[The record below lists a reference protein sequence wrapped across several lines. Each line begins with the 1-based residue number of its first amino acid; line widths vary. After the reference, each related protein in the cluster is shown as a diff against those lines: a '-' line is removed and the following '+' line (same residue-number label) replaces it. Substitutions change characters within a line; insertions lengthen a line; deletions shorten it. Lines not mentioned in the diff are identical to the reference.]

1 MNPIYVNIRLVC
13 CVVSK
18 MEGISPPGQLN
29 LRAEDLAGE
38 WRRWVRSFNDYL
50 CAIDLVAT
58 SKAAEKRKLAL
69 FRCVGGE
76 DVRELYSQMEF
87 NSAPQTL
94 TGAVTEIEEGANGRK
109 LDDVIKRFH
118 EYCNPRSGAVVSR
131 FEFHNC
137 RQNGDTV
144 DVFLMKLRS
153 EEHTSEL
160 QSHVRI
166 SYAVFCLKKKKN
178 KQTNKQ
184 QTNKIKMECK
194 NETKGRC
201 TMQNTEAKAEE
212 NSADM

>member
-1 MNPIYVNIRLVC
+1 MLYVDVIFVFVFFFFNDTATTEIYTLSLHDALPI
-13 CVVSK
+13 
-18 MEGISPPGQLN
+18 
-29 LRAEDLAGE
+29 
-38 WRRWVRSFNDYL
+38 WRWVRSFNDYL

-144 DVFLMKLRS
+144 DVFLMKLRRLAERCS
-153 EEHTSEL
+153 EHSQSDL
-160 QSHVRI
+160 QG
-166 SYAVFCLKKKKN
+166 A
-178 KQTNKQ
+178 
-184 QTNKIKMECK
+184 
-194 NETKGRC
+194 
-201 TMQNTEAKAEE
+201 
-212 NSADM
+212 